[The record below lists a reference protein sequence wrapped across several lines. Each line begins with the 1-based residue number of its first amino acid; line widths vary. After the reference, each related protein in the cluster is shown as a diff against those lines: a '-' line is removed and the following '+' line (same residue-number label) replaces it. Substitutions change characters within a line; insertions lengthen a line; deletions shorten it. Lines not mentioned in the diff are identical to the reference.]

1 MHISLDSAL
10 GRQRRLNSVG
20 ESVFQIAPDAAAGYS
35 LRSLTGGDPSVVRVR
50 RESDNG
56 ERDFNASGVS
66 SGELVNWVNQQITPP
81 LDLRELTATGRDGP
95 IIEAAAAYSLRNLS
109 DSYTGSVVEVRRS
122 SDGALRS
129 FTAAEVTD
137 GTLVAWVGA
146 GNNGTVSKWYDQ
158 STTSGVPNANH
169 AVQTDAAS
177 QPRIVID
184 GELIMNAKG
193 FPSIAQYR
201 GGAGTNANRLFV
213 INNGLP
219 VLNSTHFAVTQYNRQ
234 FSYHLIGTAAAGS
247 SRVGRY
253 SSDQFRISQGG
264 TTALSGAVFPTS
276 VVKLA
281 TVNNAASGG
290 TTTGFVDGVQAFSAN
305 LADPSSTGLVYKYLF
320 RGDNDSS
327 GALLY
332 SEFIYYSS
340 DQSDNRT
347 ALEANIGEVYGIAGI
362 PAYDNTVNGFVETWY
377 DQSGNG
383 NNATQLTAGSQ
394 PKIVSAGT
402 LVTNAEGNPALQGA
416 TGKSFGLSAITGLDV
431 SIFFV
436 GAVPSSFQA
445 ITGWDTNLHMI
456 RFSSSNWEFVA
467 NTTDPGNM
475 DWNSALTS
483 GDTALF
489 NFTRSS
495 GTVTGY
501 ANSVAS
507 DTTSNA
513 NSNPFGLNRIF
524 TRSNVNYNDYV
535 GKASELIIYNS
546 DQSANRPA
554 IEANINNQYDIY

>member
-524 TRSNVNYNDYV
+524 TRSNVNYNDYG

>member
-524 TRSNVNYNDYV
+524 TRSNVNYSDYV